1 MPKLMPIR
9 TLLAG
14 VALISS
20 LGFADAAEVTL
31 RAVSAWPEKNIFS
44 ANFEK
49 FVERV
54 NQEGKGVVQ
63 IQYLGGGAKVMPP
76 FEVGN
81 AVRNGV
87 VEIVNVTG
95 NFYTN
100 LLPES
105 DALSLSNVPV
115 QEQRK
120 TGAMDYVNKVWAEK
134 MNVFYLGRSVDMT
147 PYHFFLKKPIDKP
160 SLAGMR
166 LRGIPIYREF
176 IQALGGSVVTL
187 PPNELYTALER
198 NVVDGYG
205 WPIVGIFDVALHEHT
220 KFRVDPGFYNTEVGV
235 LVNLAAWNKLDAAQK
250 DVLQKA
256 ALWMEELNL
265 DNPRL
270 FAEEKARHEKAGI
283 KTITFE
289 GQEAKDYLAKAYDAI
304 WAAVISRSPQHG
316 PKLKELLYR
325 APEGR

>member
-1 MPKLMPIR
+1 MNRMSRLKGVVTSSVLFAAL
-9 TLLAG
+9 TLTFG
-14 VALISS
+14 VAQ
-20 LGFADAAEVTL
+20 AAEVTL
-31 RAVSAWPEKNIFS
+31 RAVSAWPEKNFFS
-44 ANFEK
+44 LNFEK

-54 NQEGKGVVQ
+54 NQEGKGVIQ

-87 VEIVNVTG
+87 VDMVNVTG

-105 DALSLSNVPV
+105 DALSLSNIPV

-120 TGAMDYVNKVWAEK
+120 SGAMDYIQKVWSQK
-134 MNVFYLGRSVDMT
+134 MNVHYLGRSLDMT
-147 PYHFFLKKPIDKP
+147 PYHIFLKKPIDKP
-160 SLAGMR
+160 NLSGMR

-176 IQALGGSVVTL
+176 IQALGGTVITL

-205 WPIVGIFDVALHEHT
+205 WPITGIFDVALQEHT
-220 KFRVDPGFYNTEVGV
+220 RYRVDPGFYNVEVGV
-235 LVNLAAWNKLDAAQK
+235 LVNLTAWNKLDTKQK
-250 DVLQKA
+250 EVLQKA
-256 ALWMEELNL
+256 ALWMEDLNL
-265 DNPRL
+265 ENQKL
-270 FAEEKARHEKAGI
+270 FDEEKARHEKAGI

-289 GQEAKDYLAKAYDAI
+289 GDQAKEYLSKAYDAI
-304 WAAVISRSPQHG
+304 WKAVVQRSPEHG
-316 PKLKELLYR
+316 QKLKDILYR
-325 APEGR
+325 

>member
-1 MPKLMPIR
+1 M
-9 TLLAG
+9 TLLKRARARLAALALG
-14 VALISS
+14 VAFAAS
-20 LGFADAAEVTL
+20 LGLAQAAEVTL
-31 RAVSAWPEKNIFS
+31 RAVSAWPEKNFFS
-44 ANFEK
+44 VNFEK
-49 FVERV
+49 FVDRV

-87 VEIVNVTG
+87 VDMANVTG

-105 DALSLSNVPV
+105 DALSLANIPV
-115 QEQRK
+115 QEQRQS
-120 TGAMDYVNKVWAEK
+120 GAMDYVNKIWGEK
-134 MNVFYLGRSVDMT
+134 MNVFYLGRSLDMT
-147 PYHFFLKKPIDKP
+147 PYHIFLKKPIDKP
-160 SLAGMR
+160 SLAGLR

-205 WPIVGIFDVALHEHT
+205 WPITGIFDVALHEHT
-220 KFRVDPGFYNTEVGV
+220 KYRVDPGFYNVEVGV
-235 LVNLAAWNKLDAAQK
+235 LVNLAAWNRLDAKQK
-250 DVLQKA
+250 EVLQKA
-256 ALWMEELNL
+256 ALWMEDLNL

-270 FAEEKARHEKAGI
+270 FEEEKARHEKAGI
-283 KTITFE
+283 KSIAFE
-289 GQEAKDYLAKAYDAI
+289 GEQARDYLSKATTRSGERLRN
-304 WAAVISRSPQHG
+304 AVRST
-316 PKLKELLYR
+316 
-325 APEGR
+325 GRS